1 MTTISS
7 SASTP
12 LQTSSATS
20 ATTAAKNSAGQQIIS
35 ALGGGSGVD
44 TKTLAQSLVNAE
56 KLPQQNIIQSKIDK
70 CNATISGD
78 GALLAS
84 LGKLNTAFSALQ
96 NKTDLDAVSIAT
108 TDAASF
114 VAKSTGGAD
123 VGFHQIHVTAVA
135 AAQRSSQPAGSG
147 FADSTSAIASTGNLT
162 ITPAGKTPV
171 TVAIAA
177 GDSASAVVE
186 KINKT
191 PGVGVTATL
200 VNTGSGLTPYQI
212 VLTSSASGT
221 ANGFSVSSDN
231 SDLNFDN
238 VITPATDAKLTVDGI
253 QLTRSTNEI
262 TDAISGVNLSIFAAA
277 PTGTDTYVQVSR
289 DTTQVKNQIT
299 SLVSAYNELQ
309 KTLDTVTSPEST
321 DQNIGGSLANN
332 SIVRT
337 VRAQIQRLM
346 MGDSSTPGTAVKAF
360 RDLGVTI
367 QANGMM
373 ASDDAKL
380 QASLDKSYADVVQ
393 ALSGNI
399 ANQSSA
405 TAESRGLAGDAVK
418 ILTALIDTNAS
429 TGKGAIAAQISGARQ
444 KITTYNEDMK
454 KLETRMS
461 MLLERYSK
469 QFSAMDTLLNS
480 IKSQQSGLK
489 STFDGMAAMYSNN

>member
-7 SASTP
+7 S
-12 LQTSSATS
+12 SA
-20 ATTAAKNSAGQQIIS
+20 APAAANNTAGQQIIT

-44 TKTLAQSLVNAE
+44 TKSLAQNLVNAE
-56 KLPQQNIIQSKIDK
+56 KMPQQKIIQAKIDK
-70 CNATISGD
+70 CNSTISGD

-84 LGKLNTAFSALQ
+84 LGTLNTAFSALQ
-96 NKTDLDAVSIAT
+96 NKSGLDAVTVAT
-108 TDAASF
+108 TDSASF
-114 VAKSTGGAD
+114 LAKSTGGAE

-135 AAQRSSQPAGSG
+135 AAQRSTQPAGSG

-177 GDSASAVVE
+177 GDSASAVVD

-231 SDLNFDN
+231 SDLNFNN
-238 VITPATDAKLTVDGI
+238 VITTATDAKLTVDGI
-253 QLTRSTNEI
+253 QLTRSTNDI
-262 TDAISGVNLSIFAAA
+262 TDAISGVTLSIFAAA
-277 PTGTDTYVQVSR
+277 PADAPDTFVQVSR
-289 DTTQVKNQIT
+289 DTAQIKNQIT
-299 SLVSAYNELQ
+299 SLVTAYNDLQ
-309 KTLDTVTSPEST
+309 KTLKIVSASDST
-321 DQNIGGSLANN
+321 DSEIGGSLANN

-337 VRAQIQRLM
+337 VGDQIRRLM
-346 MGDSSTPGTAVKAF
+346 NGDSSTPGASVKAF
-360 RDLGVTI
+360 RDLGITI

-373 ASDDAKL
+373 ATDDAKL

-399 ANQSSA
+399 ANQTSA
-405 TAESRGLAGDAVK
+405 SVLSRGLAGDAVK

-429 TGKGAIAAQISGARQ
+429 TGKGAIVTQISGAKE

-454 KLETRMS
+454 KLETRMA
-461 MLLERYSK
+461 MLLERYAK
-469 QFSAMDTLLNS
+469 QFTAMDTLLGNINS
-480 IKSQQSGLK
+480 QKTGLK
-489 STFDGMAAMYSNN
+489 STFDGMAAMYTNK

>member
-1 MTTISS
+1 
-7 SASTP
+7 
-12 LQTSSATS
+12 
-20 ATTAAKNSAGQQIIS
+20 
-35 ALGGGSGVD
+35 
-44 TKTLAQSLVNAE
+44 LAQNLVNAE
-56 KLPQQNIIQSKIDK
+56 KMPQQKIIQAKIDK
-70 CNATISGD
+70 CNSTISGD

-84 LGKLNTAFSALQ
+84 LGTLNTAFSALQ
-96 NKTDLDAVSIAT
+96 NKSGLDAVTVAT
-108 TDAASF
+108 TDSASF
-114 VAKSTGGAD
+114 LAKSTGGAE

-135 AAQRSSQPAGSG
+135 AAQRSTQPAGSG

-171 TVAIAA
+171 TVAIVA
-177 GDSASAVVE
+177 GDSASAVVDR
-186 KINKT
+186 INKT

-221 ANGFSVSSDN
+221 ANGFSVSGDM
-231 SDLNFDN
+231 NFDN

-289 DTTQVKNQIT
+289 DTTQVKNQIAN
-299 SLVSAYNELQ
+299 LVSAYNELQ
-309 KTLDTVTSPEST
+309 KTLDTVTSTEST
-321 DQNIGGSLANN
+321 DPNIGGSLANN

-346 MGDSSTPGTAVKAF
+346 MGDSSTPGAAVKAF

-367 QANGMM
+367 QSNGMM

-429 TGKGAIAAQISGARQ
+429 TGKGALAAQISGAKE
-444 KITTYNEDMK
+444 KITTYNEDMQ

-461 MLLERYSK
+461 MLLERYAK
-469 QFSAMDTLLNS
+469 QFAAMDTLLGS
-480 IKSQQSGLK
+480 IKSQQTGLK

>member
-7 SASTP
+7 SASTS

-114 VAKSTGGAD
+114 VAKSTGGAE

-171 TVAIAA
+171 TVAIVA
-177 GDSASAVVE
+177 GDSASAVVD

-212 VLTSSASGT
+212 VLTSSASGI
-221 ANGFSVSSDN
+221 ANGFSVSGDM
-231 SDLNFDN
+231 NFDN

-262 TDAISGVNLSIFAAA
+262 TDAISGVNLSIFSAA

-289 DTTQVKNQIT
+289 DTTQIKNQIT
-299 SLVSAYNELQ
+299 NLVSAYNELQ
-309 KTLDTVTSPEST
+309 KTLDTVTSPDST
-321 DQNIGGSLANN
+321 DPNIGGSLANN

-346 MGDSSTPGTAVKAF
+346 MGDSSTPGAAVKAF

-429 TGKGAIAAQISGARQ
+429 TGKGALAAQISGAKE
-444 KITTYNEDMK
+444 KITTYNEDMQ

-461 MLLERYSK
+461 MLLERYAK
-469 QFSAMDTLLNS
+469 QFAAMDTLLGS
-480 IKSQQSGLK
+480 IKSQQTGLK

>member
-114 VAKSTGGAD
+114 VAKSTGSAD
-123 VGFHQIHVTAVA
+123 VGFHQIHVSAVA
-135 AAQRSSQPAGSG
+135 AAQRSTQSGVSG
-147 FADSTSAIASTGNLT
+147 FSDGNASISASDFTLRFTPGSKEVVIAG
-162 ITPAGKTPV
+162 
-171 TVAIAA
+171 
-177 GDSASAVVE
+177 GDSASVAVD

-191 PGVGVTATL
+191 VGLGVTAQL
-200 VNTGSGLTPYQI
+200 VNTGSGATPYKI
-212 VLTSSASGT
+212 VLTSKESGL
-221 ANGFSVSSDN
+221 ANEFSVTSEPPVLDFGQQ
-231 SDLNFDN
+231 L
-238 VITPATDAKLTVDGI
+238 TAPADAEVTVDGI

-262 TDAISGVNLSIFAAA
+262 TDAISGITLSIFAAA
-277 PTGTDTYVQVSR
+277 PNGSDTYVQVSR

-299 SLVSAYNELQ
+299 NLVSAYNELQ
-309 KTLDTVTSPEST
+309 KTLDTVTSTEST
-321 DQNIGGSLANN
+321 DPNIGGSLANN

-337 VRAQIQRLM
+337 VRDQIQRLM
-346 MGDSSTPGTAVKAF
+346 MGDSSTPCAAVKAF

-367 QANGMM
+367 QSTGMM

-380 QASLDKSYADVVQ
+380 QATLDKSFTDVVQ

-405 TAESRGLAGDAVK
+405 TVVSRGLAGDAVK
-418 ILTALIDTNAS
+418 VLTALIDTNAS
-429 TGKGAIAAQISGARQ
+429 MGKGALAAQISGAKQ

-461 MLLERYSK
+461 MLLERYAK
-469 QFSAMDTLLNS
+469 QFAAMDTLLGS
-480 IKSQQSGLK
+480 IKSQQTGLK
-489 STFDGMAAMYSNN
+489 STFDGMAAMYTNK

>member
-7 SASTP
+7 SASTS

-114 VAKSTGGAD
+114 VAKSTGGAE

-171 TVAIAA
+171 TVAIVA
-177 GDSASAVVE
+177 GDSASAVVD

-212 VLTSSASGT
+212 VLTSSASGI
-221 ANGFSVSSDN
+221 ANGFSVSGDM
-231 SDLNFDN
+231 NFDN
-238 VITPATDAKLTVDGI
+238 VITHATDAKLTVDGI

-289 DTTQVKNQIT
+289 DTTQIKNQIT
-299 SLVSAYNELQ
+299 NLVSAYNELQ
-309 KTLDTVTSPEST
+309 KTLDTVTSPDST
-321 DQNIGGSLANN
+321 DPNIGGSLANN

-346 MGDSSTPGTAVKAF
+346 MGDSSTPGAAVKAF

-429 TGKGAIAAQISGARQ
+429 TGKGALAAQISGAKE
-444 KITTYNEDMK
+444 KITTYNEDMQ

-461 MLLERYSK
+461 MLLERYAK
-469 QFSAMDTLLNS
+469 QFAAMDTLLGS
-480 IKSQQSGLK
+480 IKSQQTGLK

>member
-114 VAKSTGGAD
+114 VAKSTGGAE

-171 TVAIAA
+171 TVAIVA
-177 GDSASAVVE
+177 GDSASAVVD

-221 ANGFSVSSDN
+221 ANGFSVSGDM
-231 SDLNFDN
+231 NFDN

-289 DTTQVKNQIT
+289 DTTQIKNQIT
-299 SLVSAYNELQ
+299 NLVSAYNELQ
-309 KTLDTVTSPEST
+309 KTLDTVTSPDST
-321 DQNIGGSLANN
+321 DPNIGGSLANN

-346 MGDSSTPGTAVKAF
+346 MGDSSTPGAAVKAF

-367 QANGMM
+367 QSNGMM

-399 ANQSSA
+399 VNQSSA

-429 TGKGAIAAQISGARQ
+429 TGKGAIAAQISGAKQ
-444 KITTYNEDMK
+444 KITTYNEDMQ

-461 MLLERYSK
+461 MLLERYAK
-469 QFSAMDTLLNS
+469 QFAAMDTLLGS
-480 IKSQQSGLK
+480 IKSQQTGLK

>member
-1 MTTISS
+1 
-7 SASTP
+7 
-12 LQTSSATS
+12 
-20 ATTAAKNSAGQQIIS
+20 
-35 ALGGGSGVD
+35 
-44 TKTLAQSLVNAE
+44 
-56 KLPQQNIIQSKIDK
+56 
-70 CNATISGD
+70 
-78 GALLAS
+78 
-84 LGKLNTAFSALQ
+84 
-96 NKTDLDAVSIAT
+96 
-108 TDAASF
+108 
-114 VAKSTGGAD
+114 
-123 VGFHQIHVTAVA
+123 
-135 AAQRSSQPAGSG
+135 
-147 FADSTSAIASTGNLT
+147 
-162 ITPAGKTPV
+162 
-171 TVAIAA
+171 
-177 GDSASAVVE
+177 
-186 KINKT
+186 
-191 PGVGVTATL
+191 VTATL

-221 ANGFSVSSDN
+221 ANGFSVSGDM
-231 SDLNFDN
+231 NFDN

-289 DTTQVKNQIT
+289 DTTQVKNQIAN
-299 SLVSAYNELQ
+299 LVSAYNELQ
-309 KTLDTVTSPEST
+309 KTLDTVTSTEST
-321 DQNIGGSLANN
+321 DPNIGGSLANN

-346 MGDSSTPGTAVKAF
+346 MGDSSTPGAAVKAF

-367 QANGMM
+367 QSNGMM

-429 TGKGAIAAQISGARQ
+429 TGKGALAAQISGAKE
-444 KITTYNEDMK
+444 KITTYNEDMQ

-461 MLLERYSK
+461 MLLERYAK
-469 QFSAMDTLLNS
+469 QFAAMDTLLGS
-480 IKSQQSGLK
+480 IKSQQTGLK

>member
-114 VAKSTGGAD
+114 VAKSTGGAE

-171 TVAIAA
+171 TVAIVA
-177 GDSASAVVE
+177 GDSASAVVD

-212 VLTSSASGT
+212 VLTSSASGI
-221 ANGFSVSSDN
+221 ANGFSVSGDM
-231 SDLNFDN
+231 NFDN

-289 DTTQVKNQIT
+289 DTTQIKNQIT
-299 SLVSAYNELQ
+299 NLVSAYNELQ
-309 KTLDTVTSPEST
+309 KTLDTVTSPDST
-321 DQNIGGSLANN
+321 DPNIGGSLANN

-337 VRAQIQRLM
+337 VRDQIQRLM
-346 MGDSSTPGTAVKAF
+346 MGDSSTPGAAVKAF

-367 QANGMM
+367 QSTGMM

-405 TAESRGLAGDAVK
+405 TVVSRGLAGDAVK

-429 TGKGAIAAQISGARQ
+429 TGKGALAAQISGAKQ

-461 MLLERYSK
+461 MLLERYAK
-469 QFSAMDTLLNS
+469 QFAAMDTLLGS
-480 IKSQQSGLK
+480 IKSQQTGLK

>member
-1 MTTISS
+1 MTTIPS

-12 LQTSSATS
+12 LQTSSAS
-20 ATTAAKNSAGQQIIS
+20 TAAKNSAGQQIIS

-114 VAKSTGGAD
+114 VAKSTGGAE

-171 TVAIAA
+171 TVAIVA
-177 GDSASAVVE
+177 GDTASAVVD

-212 VLTSSASGT
+212 VLTSSASGI
-221 ANGFSVSSDN
+221 ANGFSVSGDM
-231 SDLNFDN
+231 NFDN

-299 SLVSAYNELQ
+299 NLVSAYNELQ
-309 KTLDTVTSPEST
+309 KTLDTVTSTESN
-321 DQNIGGSLANN
+321 DPNIGGSLANN

-337 VRAQIQRLM
+337 VRDQIQRLM

-367 QANGMM
+367 QSNGMM

-399 ANQSSA
+399 VNQSSA

-429 TGKGAIAAQISGARQ
+429 TGKGALAAQISGAKE
-444 KITTYNEDMK
+444 KITTYNEDMQ

-461 MLLERYSK
+461 MLLERYAK
-469 QFSAMDTLLNS
+469 QFAAMDTLLGS
-480 IKSQQSGLK
+480 IKSQQTGLK

>member
-20 ATTAAKNSAGQQIIS
+20 ATTAAKNSAGQQIVS

-177 GDSASAVVE
+177 GDSASAVVD

-221 ANGFSVSSDN
+221 ANGFSVSGDM
-231 SDLNFDN
+231 NFDN

-299 SLVSAYNELQ
+299 NLVSAYNELQ
-309 KTLDTVTSPEST
+309 KTLDTVTSTEST
-321 DQNIGGSLANN
+321 DPNIGGSLANN

-346 MGDSSTPGTAVKAF
+346 MGDSSTPGAAVKAF

-367 QANGMM
+367 QSNGMM

-429 TGKGAIAAQISGARQ
+429 TGKGALAAQISGAKE
-444 KITTYNEDMK
+444 KITTYNEDMQ

-461 MLLERYSK
+461 MLLERYAK
-469 QFSAMDTLLNS
+469 QFAAMDTLLGS
-480 IKSQQSGLK
+480 IKSQQTGLK

>member
-7 SASTP
+7 STVATP
-12 LQTSSATS
+12 
-20 ATTAAKNSAGQQIIS
+20 TAATNTGGQQLIT

-44 TKTLAQSLVNAE
+44 TKSLAQNLVNAE
-56 KLPQQNIIQSKIDK
+56 KMPQQKIIQAKIDK

-84 LGKLNTAFSALQ
+84 LGTLNTAFSALQ
-96 NKTDLDAVSIAT
+96 NKSGLDAVMIDV
-108 TDAASF
+108 TDSASF
-114 VAKSTGGAD
+114 LVKSTGSAE
-123 VGFHQIHVTAVA
+123 VETGFHKIHVTAVA
-135 AAQRSSQPAGSG
+135 AAQRSTQPAGSG
-147 FADSTSAIASTGNLT
+147 FADASSPISQNSFSLT
-162 ITPAGKTPV
+162 ITPLGKSAL

-177 GDSASAVVE
+177 GDSASAVVD

-191 PGVGVTATL
+191 AGLGVTAQL
-200 VNTGSGLTPYQI
+200 VNTGSGATPYKI
-212 VLTSSASGT
+212 VLTSKESGLANEFSATSEPSVLDFGQQLT
-221 ANGFSVSSDN
+221 A
-231 SDLNFDN
+231 
-238 VITPATDAKLTVDGI
+238 PADAEIIVDGI

-262 TDAISGVNLSIFAAA
+262 TDAISGITLSIFAAA
-277 PTGTDTYVQVSR
+277 PSGNDTYVQVSR

-299 SLVSAYNELQ
+299 NLVSAYNELQ
-309 KTLDTVTSPEST
+309 KTLDTVTSTEST
-321 DQNIGGSLANN
+321 DPNIGGSLVNN

-346 MGDSSTPGTAVKAF
+346 MGDSSTPGAAVKAF

-367 QANGMM
+367 QSNGMM

-405 TAESRGLAGDAVK
+405 TSESRGLAGDAVK

-429 TGKGAIAAQISGARQ
+429 TGKGAIAAQISGAKE
-444 KITTYNEDMK
+444 KITTYNEDMQ

-461 MLLERYSK
+461 MLLERYAK
-469 QFSAMDTLLNS
+469 QFAAMDTLLAS
-480 IKSQQSGLK
+480 IKSQQTGLK

>member
-7 SASTP
+7 SASTS

-114 VAKSTGGAD
+114 VAKSTGGAE

-171 TVAIAA
+171 TVAIVA
-177 GDSASAVVE
+177 GDSASAVVD

-212 VLTSSASGT
+212 VLTSSASGI
-221 ANGFSVSSDN
+221 ANGFSVSGDM
-231 SDLNFDN
+231 NFDN

-289 DTTQVKNQIT
+289 DTTQIKNQIT
-299 SLVSAYNELQ
+299 NLVSAYNELQ
-309 KTLDTVTSPEST
+309 KTLDTVTSPDST
-321 DQNIGGSLANN
+321 DPNIGGSLANN

-346 MGDSSTPGTAVKAF
+346 MGDSSTPGAAVKAF

-429 TGKGAIAAQISGARQ
+429 TGKGALAAQISGAKE
-444 KITTYNEDMK
+444 KITTYNEDMQ

-461 MLLERYSK
+461 MLLERYAK
-469 QFSAMDTLLNS
+469 QFAAMDTLLGS
-480 IKSQQSGLK
+480 IKSQQTGLK